1 MRGHFHR
8 HIEDVRCDFSLQ
20 CCNIFCCCETRFTS
34 SDTELNTSMT
44 GFYQYRQDAPMTTN
58 TRPAH
63 GMVVYSKTPVTPLD
77 VSMKNVEMILVEIFD
92 TQVLFVYKQP
102 LTNSAMLLNALTV
115 VVNEHMQGRDIVIL
129 GDFNVDFSKRSPPAR
144 CPAEICFRLW
154 LTTTALCPYHRLSL
168 NNRLDLHEYYK
179 CANWCT

>member
-1 MRGHFHR
+1 
-8 HIEDVRCDFSLQ
+8 
-20 CCNIFCCCETRFTS
+20 
-34 SDTELNTSMT
+34 
-44 GFYQYRQDAPMTTN
+44 MTTN

-129 GDFNVDFSKRSPPAR
+129 GDFNVDFSKRSPQQDALQKFASDYGLQQQLCVP
-144 CPAEICFRLW
+144 
-154 LTTTALCPYHRLSL
+154 TTDYHSTI
-168 NNRLDLHEYYK
+168 DLIFTNIINAQTGVLETYFSDHK
-179 CANWCT
+179 AIWIGM